1 MKNKGFTLVE
11 LLGVLIVLGVLAAII
26 TPTVAGTLKKSREK
40 AYEKQISTLENAAK
54 KWGTEN
60 VDQLPD
66 IGSSK
71 TVAVSFNTLYT
82 TGQIQNEKIID
93 PRTKES
99 LKGCILVSYNNDYNQ
114 YEYNYSDDEKQCN
127 PLCQVVSG
135 DGKTPGDEVS
145 CRVNDMSSYIF
156 YVLSTEGD
164 NVNLITKESIGSSS
178 WIGCYDGA
186 GYTEEEIYGA
196 GLDYGSSS
204 SYGDCSYDTDYYSGA
219 IARGPITAMRL
230 INNTTKD
237 WINMPNVNIQYDN
250 ELTSGSYGDVYQGM
264 YTTGDVTSI
273 KGSDGTVTASYTNLK
288 ARLPRISESIFIIP
302 SISYY
307 GITTRYNDI
316 FFDGTFASDDVNSYY
331 FPLEI
336 HPVVT
341 ISKSDIK

>member
-127 PLCQVVSG
+127 PLCQAVSG

-156 YVLSTEGD
+156 YV
-164 NVNLITKESIGSSS
+164 
-178 WIGCYDGA
+178 
-186 GYTEEEIYGA
+186 
-196 GLDYGSSS
+196 
-204 SYGDCSYDTDYYSGA
+204 
-219 IARGPITAMRL
+219 
-230 INNTTKD
+230 
-237 WINMPNVNIQYDN
+237 
-250 ELTSGSYGDVYQGM
+250 
-264 YTTGDVTSI
+264 
-273 KGSDGTVTASYTNLK
+273 
-288 ARLPRISESIFIIP
+288 
-302 SISYY
+302 
-307 GITTRYNDI
+307 
-316 FFDGTFASDDVNSYY
+316 FFCFC
-331 FPLEI
+331 
-336 HPVVT
+336 
-341 ISKSDIK
+341 